1 MNLIL
6 NYKKYLSLLLIAI
19 IAFGFIFS
27 IIPVHKAFADTGT
40 ITNDDI
46 KNQLNQVTG
55 NSSSTDAATQIKTQG
70 SNILK
75 YIFLMVGFIF
85 IGLIVLAGTK
95 IGMSIEDKERARA
108 IKWVL
113 GIIIA
118 IIVVAS
124 APFLY
129 NWAINASFK

>member
-1 MNLIL
+1 MIFL
-6 NYKKYLSLLLIAI
+6 NYKRYFSLLLIAI

-27 IIPVHKAFADTGT
+27 IIPIHNVYADQT

-70 SNILK
+70 TNILK
-75 YIFLMVGFIF
+75 YIFLIVGFIF

-95 IGMSIEDKERARA
+95 IGMSIDDKERTRA
-108 IKWVL
+108 IKWIL

-118 IIVVAS
+118 IIAVAS
-124 APFLY
+124 APFIY
-129 NWAINASFK
+129 NWAINASLK